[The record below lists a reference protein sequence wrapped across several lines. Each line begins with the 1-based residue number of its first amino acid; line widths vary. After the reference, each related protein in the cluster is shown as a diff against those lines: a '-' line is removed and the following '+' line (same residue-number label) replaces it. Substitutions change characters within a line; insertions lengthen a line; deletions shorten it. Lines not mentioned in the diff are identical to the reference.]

1 MTPPKKSVR
10 SLGMGLA
17 IATTALSFSLDTT
30 ALQAQSVPTSRP
42 VAQNQVSYASL
53 IADDLRLVGQSGLV
67 ASGNVEIFHNGVR
80 LQAQELQYDR
90 RNETLTLVGPIHLTD
105 GPERIILADSGDLS
119 ADLRNGVLRSARI
132 VLDQQLQLAAGEIGL
147 IDGRY
152 ARLTDTVVTSCQTCA
167 ENPVPLW
174 QIRARSVVHDQ
185 EGRQLYFDNASFL
198 VKGVP
203 ILWLP
208 RLRLPDPT
216 LKRATGWLLP
226 QLRSSSRLGTGLATP
241 YFIRMGDHRDL
252 TLTPWLS
259 TKTRTL
265 EARYRQAFRTGDIEF
280 NGAWSSDDLLT
291 DNRWYLFAEG
301 SFALPRDYRLDFD
314 IEATS
319 DDAYLLDYGYSGK
332 DRLDS
337 AISVSRARRDK
348 FVLAELTH
356 FNTLRSSES
365 NSTQPTI
372 VGDFLLHRRTEPA
385 WIAGELDWQIEGHTH
400 YRSSNTPGDDGRDV
414 ARLSTRADWRNSYT
428 LNNGMVFAT
437 MAGGDLDY
445 YTYTDEAAGEQE
457 GLFYTGTIGAELRW
471 PLIRREQSGVTQL
484 LEPVM
489 QIFYGRSNREAI
501 PNEDSVLLEFDEGN
515 LWSDSRFAG
524 SDRVETGLRSNIGVS
539 WTRQDPAGWSLAL
552 VAGRVYRENGIA
564 ALTPGSGLE
573 GTSSDWLLAGQ
584 INFANGL
591 SVSNRALFDDHL
603 DFSRNETRIHWAND
617 RVSLGSSYLWIES
630 APAENRPQASEWAF
644 DGSYK
649 FNDNW
654 TGSADWRYDFIND
667 RAARIGL
674 GLEYRNECAAIDFTA
689 SRRFTRTDTIKPTTD
704 FGVTVKLSG
713 FGVNTGGRTL
723 ARHCN
728 R

>member
-1 MTPPKKSVR
+1 MTPPKKSSR
-10 SLGMGLA
+10 GFALGFAL
-17 IATTALSFSLDTT
+17 ATTALTFLPDVSP
-30 ALQAQSVPTSRP
+30 LQAQTVPTSRP
-42 VAQNQVSYASL
+42 VAQAQVNYASL

-67 ASGNVEIFHNGVR
+67 ASGNVEIFYNGAR
-80 LQAQELQYDR
+80 LQAQELQYDQ
-90 RNETLTLVGPIHLTD
+90 RNDRLTLVGPIHLTD
-105 GPERIILADSGDLS
+105 GPERIILADSGELS
-119 ADLRNGVLRSARI
+119 ADMRNGVLRSARI
-132 VLDQQLQLAAGEIGL
+132 VLDQQLQLAAGEISL
-147 IDGRY
+147 VEGRY

-167 ENPVPLW
+167 DNPVPLW

-203 ILWLP
+203 VLWLP

-226 QLRSSSRLGTGLATP
+226 ELRSSSRLGTGLATP
-241 YFIRMGDHRDL
+241 YFIRIGDHRDL

-265 EARYRQAFRTGDIEF
+265 EARYRQAFRTGDIEL
-280 NGAWSSDDLLT
+280 NGAWSSDDLR
-291 DNRWYLFAEG
+291 DENRWYLFAEG
-301 SFALPRDYRLDFD
+301 SFSLPRDYRLDFD

-319 DDAYLLDYGYSGK
+319 DDAYLLDYGYSSK

-337 AISVSRARRDK
+337 AISISRARRDK
-348 FVLAELTH
+348 FIVAELTH
-356 FNTLRSSES
+356 FNTLRNAES

-372 VGDFLLHRRTEPA
+372 VGDFLLHRRTEPS
-385 WIAGELDWQIEGHTH
+385 WIAGDLDWQIEGHTH
-400 YRSSNTPGDDGRDV
+400 YRSASTPGNDGRDV
-414 ARLSTRADWRNSYT
+414 ARLSARADWRNSFT
-428 LNNGMVFAT
+428 LSNGMVFST
-437 MAGGDLDY
+437 TAGTDLDY
-445 YTYTDEAAGEQE
+445 YTYRDQAATEEE

-484 LEPVM
+484 LEPVV
-489 QIFYGRSNREAI
+489 QVFYGDSNRKNI

-524 SDRVETGLRSNIGVS
+524 SDRVETGWRSNIGVS
-539 WTRQDPAGWSLAL
+539 WTRLDPAGWSLAL
-552 VAGRVYRENGIA
+552 VAGRVYREESDPA
-564 ALTPGSGLE
+564 FTAGSGLE

-591 SVSNRALFDDHL
+591 SISNRALFDDHL
-603 DFSRNETRIHWAND
+603 DVSRNETRVSWAND
-617 RVSLGSSYLWIES
+617 RISLGSSYLWIES

-654 TGSADWRYDFIND
+654 IGSADWRYDFIND

-674 GLEYRNECAAIDFTA
+674 GLEYRNECTEIEFTA
-689 SRRFTRTDTIKPTTD
+689 SRRFTQTDSIRPTTD

-713 FGVNTGGRTL
+713 FGTNAGGRTL

-728 R
+728 P